1 MLLLNMAEQPNMYA
15 AIIAL
20 IQMLGT
26 AFAVWIAYRQTVLN
40 NRRDA
45 SALAVKVEETT
56 AKTASK
62 LDEVHV
68 AVNGNLD
75 AAKKKAEKYA
85 AKLRAHG
92 LDPDND

>member
-1 MLLLNMAEQPNMYA
+1 MESTPNIYDVF
-15 AIIAL
+15 IAL

-26 AFAVWIAYRQTVLN
+26 AFAVWVAYRQTVLN

-56 AKTASK
+56 SK
-62 LDEVHV
+62 LEAVHT

-75 AAKKKAEKYA
+75 AEKKKVEKYA
-85 AKLRAHG
+85 AKLRANG
-92 LDPDND
+92 IDPDAD

>member
-1 MLLLNMAEQPNMYA
+1 MDSSPNVYA
-15 AIIAL
+15 VLIAL
-20 IQMLGT
+20 IQMIGT

-40 NRRDA
+40 TRRDA
-45 SALAVKVEETT
+45 TALATKVDETT

-85 AKLRAHG
+85 RKLRENG
-92 LDPDND
+92 IDPDTD